1 MASPLYHP
9 RPRPP
14 GIYRAA
20 RALRRASALALV
32 LIIVFVGI
40 VAYSAVQVVKTRP
53 SVGSSTVAL
62 ESNDTI
68 GITTSF
74 HLTNPGMFTI
84 QQFAL
89 HFRVLNGTEALLL
102 DSTAGPVDIASGSNE
117 SLPVALYIPMTAA
130 GMSLLTQSQSLDW
143 NVWGNASYAYLFS
156 VSVDISTQKAW
167 GAPFDNLT
175 ATVGAPE
182 MVNGSESVPVTI
194 AFSDDASFADAGAL
208 EYQVVPPTGPDCAQ
222 GAFSMN
228 VPPDSP
234 YSNTQY
240 AALASGCNPSG
251 GQVDSEFVGSGF
263 GVSLPP
269 EAIP

>member
-1 MASPLYHP
+1 VASPLYHP

-53 SVGSSTVAL
+53 SVGSSAVAL
-62 ESNDTI
+62 ESNDTV
-68 GITTSF
+68 GISTSF
-74 HLTNPGMFTI
+74 HLSNPSMFSI

-89 HFRVLNGTEALLL
+89 HFRLMNGTGLPLLS
-102 DSTAGPVDIASGSNE
+102 STAGPIDVPGGSNAT
-117 SLPVALYIPMTAA
+117 LPVELYIPLTEA
-130 GMSLLTQSQSLDW
+130 GTSLLTQNQYLEWD
-143 NVWGNASYAYLFS
+143 VWGNASYAYLFW
-156 VSVDISTQKAW
+156 VSVDISTQKSW

-175 ATVGAPE
+175 AAVGAPA
-182 MVNGSESVPVTI
+182 MVNGSESVPVTVT
-194 AFSDDASFADAGAL
+194 FSNDASFADAGAL
-208 EYQVVPPTGPDCAQ
+208 EYQVVPATGPDCAQ
-222 GAFSMN
+222 GSFLLN

-234 YSNTQY
+234 YSNTQDVT
-240 AALASGCNPSG
+240 LASGCNPAG
-251 GQVDSEFVGSGF
+251 GEVESEFVGSGF
-263 GVSLPP
+263 SVPLPP